1 MQHLVNLIGNARFR
15 PENLMREAAI
25 LGVGQTPVREHWEL
39 SLRDLAI
46 VAGRQAMDDAGIEK
60 VDAIYVGNMTSGSIN
75 QQRHLGAL
83 VADFMGQ
90 RNVEAVKME
99 AACGSAGSAMRQGI
113 IAVSS
118 GELERVLVIGVEKM
132 TETSGKKITSALT
145 GAADADYEVIHGVSF
160 VGLNALVMRRYM
172 HEYGFSHGDFAPFAL
187 NAHANGAKNPN
198 ALFRQPITLGQYERG
213 RSVADPI
220 SLYDASP
227 IGDGAAAL
235 LLVPGEKAPEAVWVA
250 GSASATDTL
259 GIHDRTDPI
268 WLEGAETSARRAYAQ
283 AGIGPED
290 VDLFEVHDA
299 FSIMA
304 ALSLEA
310 CGFAAPGQG
319 VLLAQSGQITPSG
332 RIPIATMGGLKA
344 RGHPVGATGLYQLVE
359 ATLQL
364 REAAGEA
371 QIEDAR
377 IAMTQNIGGSGATV
391 VTHILR
397 RSI

>member
-1 MQHLVNLIGNARFR
+1 
-15 PENLMREAAI
+15 MREVAI
-25 LGVGQTPVREHWEL
+25 LGVGQIPVREHWEL

-46 VAGRQAMDDAGIEK
+46 IAGREAMKDAGIEK
-60 VDAIYVGNMTSGSIN
+60 ADAIYVGNMTSGSIN

-90 RNVEAVKME
+90 RRAEAVKME

-113 IAVSS
+113 LAVAS

-132 TETSGKKITSALT
+132 TETSGKEITAALA
-145 GAADADYEVIHGVSF
+145 GAADADFEAIHGVSF

-172 HEYGFSHGDFAPFAL
+172 HEYGLQHRDFAPFAL

-198 ALFRQPITLGQYERG
+198 ALFQSPITLRQYENG
-213 RSVADPI
+213 RIVADPI
-220 SLYDASP
+220 TLYDASP

-235 LLVPGEKAPEAVWVA
+235 LLVPAEHAPEAVRVA

-268 WLEGAETSARRAYAQ
+268 KLEGAETSAIRAYAQ
-283 AGIGPED
+283 AGIRPQD
-290 VDLFEVHDA
+290 VDLFELHDA

-310 CGFAAPGQG
+310 CGFADPGKG
-319 VLLAQSGQITPSG
+319 VAMAQAGDITPNG
-332 RIPIATMGGLKA
+332 RIPISTMGGLKA
-344 RGHPVGATGLYQLVE
+344 RGHPVGATGLYQLAE

-364 REAAGEA
+364 RDMAGEA

-377 IAMTQNIGGSGATV
+377 IGMTQNIGGSGATV

-397 RSI
+397 RP

>member
-1 MQHLVNLIGNARFR
+1 
-15 PENLMREAAI
+15 MREVAI
-25 LGVGQTPVREHWEL
+25 IGLGQTPVREHWTL

-46 VAGRQAMDDAGIEK
+46 VAGRAALEDGGVEK
-60 VDAIYVGNMTSGSIN
+60 VDAIYTGNMTSGSIN
-75 QQRHLGAL
+75 QQRQLGAL

-90 RNVEAVKME
+90 RGVEAVKME

-113 IAVSS
+113 IAVAS

-132 TETSGKKITSALT
+132 TETSGKEITAALT
-145 GAADADYEVIHGVSF
+145 GAADAEFEAIHGLSF

-172 HEYGFSHGDFAPFAL
+172 HEYGFQHGDFAPFAL

-198 ALFRQPITLGQYERG
+198 ALFRRPITKRQYDEG
-213 RSVADPI
+213 RTVADPI

-235 LLVPGEKAPEAVWVA
+235 LLVPAEHAPRAIRVA

-259 GIHDRTDPI
+259 SIHDRSDPI
-268 WLEGAETSARRAYAQ
+268 WLEGAERSAERAFAQ
-283 AGIGPED
+283 AGMSPED
-290 VDLFEVHDA
+290 IDLFEVHDA

-310 CGFAAPGQG
+310 CGFADPGKG
-319 VLLAQSGQITPSG
+319 VYLAQEGAITPSG
-332 RIPIATMGGLKA
+332 RIPISTMGGLKA
-344 RGHPVGATGLYQLVE
+344 RGHPVGATGLYQIVE
-359 ATLQL
+359 AALQL
-364 REAAGEA
+364 REQAGQA
-371 QIEDAR
+371 QIDGAR
-377 IAMTQNIGGSGATV
+377 IAMAQNIGGSGATV

-397 RSI
+397 RA